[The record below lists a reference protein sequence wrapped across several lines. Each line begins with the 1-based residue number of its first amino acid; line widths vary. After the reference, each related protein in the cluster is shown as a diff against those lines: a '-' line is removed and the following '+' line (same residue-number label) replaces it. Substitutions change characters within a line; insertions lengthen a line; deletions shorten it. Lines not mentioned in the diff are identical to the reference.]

1 MKAVCWMGK
10 HSIEVHEV
18 ADPQIINPH
27 DAIIRITRTAI
38 CGSDIHLYDGLIP
51 TMESGDILGH
61 EFMGV
66 VEEVGREVK
75 KLRRGDRVVVPFT
88 IACGS
93 CLFCK
98 RDLWSLCDNTNP
110 NAQVAETMYG
120 YSGSALFGYSHIYG
134 GYAGGQAQYARIP
147 FADVGPIK
155 IESSISDEKVLFLSD
170 IFPTGYQG
178 AENGNIQPGDTVAVW
193 GCGPVGLF
201 AIASAYMLGA
211 GKVIAIDR
219 FPERLRLAREKCGA
233 VTIDYSQEDVN
244 VVEALRDLS
253 GGIGP
258 DVCIDAVGM
267 EAHSSTLVGAYD
279 SIKQALSLETDR
291 PFVLRQAFQAIR
303 KGGTLSI
310 PGVYGGVLDKVNFG
324 AAFGKGIHMNMGQ
337 THMHKYLPPLLKRIE
352 AGEIDPSFMI
362 SHRIGINQAPDFYK
376 VWQEKSENVTKIVID
391 PWQDNIP
398 NPQANTP
405 NGLAAA

>member
-10 HSIEVHEV
+10 ESIEVHQV
-18 ADPQIINPH
+18 PDPEIINPH

-38 CGSDIHLYDGLIP
+38 CGSDLHLYGGYIP
-51 TMESGDILGH
+51 SMEAGDILGH
-61 EFMGV
+61 EFMGI
-66 VEEVGREVK
+66 VEEVGSEVK
-75 KLRRGDRVVVPFT
+75 KLKRGDRVVIPFT

-93 CLFCK
+93 CFFCK
-98 RDLWSLCDNTNP
+98 GDLWSLCDNTNP

-120 YSGSALFGYSHIYG
+120 YSGSALFGFSHIYG

-155 IESSISDEKVLFLSD
+155 IENDLPDEKVLFLSD

-178 AENGNIQPGDTVAVW
+178 AVNANIKPGDTVAVW

-211 GKVIAIDR
+211 EKVIAIDR
-219 FPERLRLAREKCGA
+219 LPERLKLAREIGA
-233 VTIDYSQEDVN
+233 TTIDYSQEDITI
-244 VVEALRDLS
+244 VEALRDLS

-258 DVCIDAVGM
+258 DSCIDAVGM
-267 EAHSSTLVGAYD
+267 EAHSATVPGIYD
-279 SIKQALSLETDR
+279 KVKQTMMLETDR
-291 PFVLRQAFQAIR
+291 PFVLRQAIQAIR

-337 THMHKYLPPLLKRIE
+337 THMHRYLKPLLESVER
-352 AGEIDPSFMI
+352 GEIDPSFMI
-362 SHRIGINQAPDFYK
+362 SHRIGIEQVPDMYS
-376 VWQEKSENVTKIVID
+376 VWQKKEENVTKIVID
-391 PWQDNIP
+391 PWVDTMT
-398 NPQANTP
+398 A
-405 NGLAAA
+405 